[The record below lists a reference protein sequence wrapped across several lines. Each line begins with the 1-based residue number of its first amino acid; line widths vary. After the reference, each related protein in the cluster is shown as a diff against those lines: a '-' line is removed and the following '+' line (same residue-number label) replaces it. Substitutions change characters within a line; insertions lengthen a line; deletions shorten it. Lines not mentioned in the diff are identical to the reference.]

1 MATFTRKF
9 LATLGIEDDKV
20 DAIMEKHSEVVG
32 EIKAERDELREK
44 AEQLPDLQKQ
54 LEGYKEAEKNGA
66 KDPYRVKYEALK
78 EDFEAYKKEIAD
90 KETTAKKEGVYRQLL
105 KDAGVS
111 EKRIDAILKVTDLN
125 SLELDNEGKAIG
137 ADKIAESIKAEW
149 SDFIQTT
156 GEQGASV
163 ANPPTNQTKAVK
175 TKKEI
180 MEIKDTAERQNA
192 WKEYISANQKGQ

>member
-9 LATLGIEDDKV
+9 LSTLGIEDDKV

-32 EIKAERDELREK
+32 EIKAERDDLKEK
-44 AEQLPDLQKQ
+44 AEQLPELQKQ
-54 LEGYKEAEKNGA
+54 LEAYKEAEKNGE

-78 EDFEAYKKEIAD
+78 EDFEAFKKDIAER
-90 KETTAKKEGVYRQLL
+90 ETTAKKEAVYKQLL

-111 EKRIDAILKVTDLN
+111 EKRIDAILKVTDLK
-125 SLELDNEGKAIG
+125 SLELDNEGKAVG
-137 ADKIAESIKAEW
+137 ADKIAETIKTEW

-163 ANPPTNQTKAVK
+163 ANPPSNQTKAVK
-175 TKKEI
+175 SKKEI

>member
-20 DAIMEKHSEVVG
+20 DAIMEKHAEVVS
-32 EIKAERDELREK
+32 EIKAERDDLKEQ
-44 AEQLPDLQKQ
+44 AEQLPELQKQ
-54 LEGYKEAEKNGA
+54 VEAYKEAEKNGE
-66 KDPYRVKYEALK
+66 KDPYKVKYEALK
-78 EDFEAYKKEIAD
+78 ENFETFKKEISA
-90 KETTAKKEGVYRQLL
+90 KETTAKKEAVYRQLL

-111 EKRIDAILKVTDLN
+111 EKRIDAILKVTDLEAF
-125 SLELDNEGKAIG
+125 ELDDEGKAKD
-137 ADKIAESIKAEW
+137 ADKIANSIKAEW

-163 ANPPTNQTKAVK
+163 ATPPTNQTKAVK

-192 WKEYISANQKGQ
+192 WKDYISANQKG

>member
-9 LATLGIEDDKV
+9 LATLGIEDDKA

-32 EIKAERDELREK
+32 EIKAERDDLREK
-44 AEQLPDLQKQ
+44 AEQLPELQKQ
-54 LEGYKEAEKNGA
+54 VEAYKEAEKNGE

-78 EDFEAYKKEIAD
+78 EDFETFKKDIAERETTSKKES
-90 KETTAKKEGVYRQLL
+90 VYRQLL

-111 EKRIDAILKVTDLN
+111 EKRIDAILKVTDLA
-125 SLELDNEGKAIG
+125 SLELDDEGKAKD
-137 ADKIAESIKAEW
+137 ADKIAATIKTEW

-163 ANPPTNQTKAVK
+163 ANPPSNQTKAVK
-175 TKKEI
+175 SKKEI